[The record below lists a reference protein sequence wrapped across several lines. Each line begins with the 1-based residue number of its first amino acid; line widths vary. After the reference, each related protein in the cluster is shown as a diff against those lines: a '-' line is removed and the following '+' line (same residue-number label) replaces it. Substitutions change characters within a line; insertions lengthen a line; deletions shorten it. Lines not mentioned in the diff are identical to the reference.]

1 MSPLRIGAVV
11 LLLALVG
18 RTILNLLGIDG
29 TLPVVVLAGLITLI
43 ATRLWR
49 SGKYHRAGF

>member
-1 MSPLRIGAVV
+1 MKPIRIGAVV
-11 LLLALVG
+11 FLLAAVG
-18 RTILNLLGIDG
+18 GTALYLLGIAG
-29 TLPVVVLAGLITLI
+29 NFPAVVLAGLITLI